1 MKTPQELQSI
11 FDKFPKEK
19 IELKNHKIN
28 LATDLSTMLN
38 IVEAQLEM
46 NKTASSRSNKIYS
59 TLVSVIPEAKERS
72 QINDSIIKGIDKK
85 IQIVEKEIEN
95 VDKLAAELGVKS
107 SAVDNYN
114 KVLSELSQLK
124 KTTSS
129 LVSVNKNIQ
138 KLLK

>member
-1 MKTPQELQSI
+1 MITPGKFGKILSKLPKT
-11 FDKFPKEK
+11 
-19 IELKNHKIN
+19 ELKSYKIN

-59 TLVSVIPEAKERS
+59 TLVSVIPEAKERN
-72 QINDSIIKGIDKK
+72 QINNSIIKGIDKK
-85 IQIVEKEIEN
+85 IQIVETEIEK
-95 VDKLAAELGVKS
+95 VDKLAAELGVES
-107 SAVDNYN
+107 SAVNDYN

-124 KTTSS
+124 KTTSG
-129 LVSVNKNIQ
+129 LVSVNKNIE